1 MPSSSPTPSSDQMF
15 LLIRNDLPLRILRAL
30 RIAPQKGLGVMRRA
44 LFFALFCWLPIAIWA
59 WMQNRLIDTS
69 TGEPLMAHFGIHVRC
84 LIAIPLLILAEAPA
98 STVIGRILQQFP
110 KSGLVP
116 AERMDQYQADILR
129 TSKLRDNS
137 LPWVL
142 VLAFSLV
149 WLAGSP
155 ADMYSHELS
164 WASVNGSMGFGGWWF
179 KYVVR
184 TVFIFLVIGW
194 IWRILLLTQLFWRIA
209 HLDLALVATHP
220 DRMGGLGF
228 LQSVPKAFSL
238 VTFAIAAVLASR
250 WAHDSL
256 YHQVALANFK
266 MPLLVFVLIWS
277 LLLLLPALVFGAK
290 MRSCRRQAL
299 SEYRALTAMHARLLH
314 ERWVKRGG
322 DQAAHPMLEANEL
335 GASADVGTIFQAV
348 EHMRTLP
355 VGKVALL
362 GIVLPVV
369 VPMVLVAMTQFPLK
383 DILMALMK
391 TLM

>member
-59 WMQNRLIDTS
+59 WMQNRLIDNS

>member
-1 MPSSSPTPSSDQMF
+1 
-15 LLIRNDLPLRILRAL
+15 
-30 RIAPQKGLGVMRRA
+30 V
-44 LFFALFCWLPIAIWA
+44 
-59 WMQNRLIDTS
+59 
-69 TGEPLMAHFGIHVRC
+69 
-84 LIAIPLLILAEAPA
+84 
-98 STVIGRILQQFP
+98 
-110 KSGLVP
+110 
-116 AERMDQYQADILR
+116 
-129 TSKLRDNS
+129 
-137 LPWVL
+137 
-142 VLAFSLV
+142 
-149 WLAGSP
+149 
-155 ADMYSHELS
+155 
-164 WASVNGSMGFGGWWF
+164 
-179 KYVVR
+179 
-184 TVFIFLVIGW
+184 
-194 IWRILLLTQLFWRIA
+194 
-209 HLDLALVATHP
+209 
-220 DRMGGLGF
+220 GLGF

-290 MRSCRRQAL
+290 MRTCRRQAL

-322 DQAAHPMLEANEL
+322 DQPAHPMLEANEL

-355 VGKVALL
+355 VGKVALM

-369 VPMVLVAMTQFPLK
+369 VPMLLVAMTQFPLK